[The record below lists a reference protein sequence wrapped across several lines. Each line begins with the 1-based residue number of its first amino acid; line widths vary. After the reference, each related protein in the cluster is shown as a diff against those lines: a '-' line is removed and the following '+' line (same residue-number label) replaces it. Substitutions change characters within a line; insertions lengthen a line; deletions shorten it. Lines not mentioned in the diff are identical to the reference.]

1 MSEKQIET
9 RNLKGTWNQAILT
22 FLFPILLVMSL
33 RWALMEPFV
42 IPSGSMIP
50 NLLIHDHILVQ
61 KFAYGLHVP
70 FSNKWLIRWSAPQHG
85 DIVVFK
91 YPENPEIYYI
101 KRLIGVPGDTVEVKN
116 GHITL
121 NGQKLALTSF
131 EDPKNEKG
139 FFYFQEQNGS
149 KTYPVR
155 FMFDGGQGE
164 VQVYKIPQGRYF
176 FMGDNRDQSS
186 DSRVWGYVKEDFIVG
201 KAWSIWLS
209 CDNTLPTMTF
219 VCDPSQIRFERLFKK
234 IQ

>member
-1 MSEKQIET
+1 MSEEKIET
-9 RNLKGTWNQAILT
+9 RSLKGTWNQAILT
-22 FLFPILLVMSL
+22 FLFPIVLVMSL
-33 RWALMEPFV
+33 RWALVEPFV

-70 FSNKWLIRWSAPQHG
+70 FSNKWLIKWALPQHG

-91 YPENPEIYYI
+91 YPENPEVYYI

-116 GHITL
+116 GRITVNGEKL
-121 NGQKLALTSF
+121 NLTSF
-131 EDPKNEKG
+131 DSPKNEKG
-139 FFYFQEQNGS
+139 FFYFQEQNGL
-149 KTYPVR
+149 KTYLIR
-155 FMFDGGQGE
+155 FLYNGDEGD
-164 VQVYKIPQGRYF
+164 VQEYKIPQGQYF

-186 DSRVWGYVKEDFIVG
+186 DSRVWGYVNEEYIVG
-201 KAWSIWLS
+201 KAWVIWLS

-234 IQ
+234 L

>member
-1 MSEKQIET
+1 MNEKSAET

-22 FLFPILLVMSL
+22 FLFPIILVMTL
-33 RWALMEPFV
+33 RWALVEPFV

-70 FSNKWLIRWSAPQHG
+70 FTNKWLMRWSEPQRG

-91 YPENPEIYYI
+91 YPQNPEIYYI

-116 GHITL
+116 GRITVNGEKL
-121 NGQKLALTSF
+121 NLTPF
-131 EDPKNEKG
+131 ESPKNEKG
-139 FFYFQEQNGS
+139 FFYFQEINGS

-155 FMFDGGQGE
+155 FLFEDNQGE
-164 VQVYKIPQGRYF
+164 FQVYKIPEGQFF

-186 DSRVWGYVKEDFIVG
+186 DSRVWGNVNEELIVG
-201 KAWSIWLS
+201 KAWVIWLS
-209 CDNTLPTMTF
+209 CENTLPTMTF

-234 IQ
+234 LH